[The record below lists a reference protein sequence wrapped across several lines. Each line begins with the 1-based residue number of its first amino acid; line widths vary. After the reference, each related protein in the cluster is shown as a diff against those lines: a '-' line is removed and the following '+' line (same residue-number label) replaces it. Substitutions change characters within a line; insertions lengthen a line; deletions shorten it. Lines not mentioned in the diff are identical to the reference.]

1 MDELEARIRLLIA
14 DRNYLAGV
22 VSRERREFTEDEIAK
37 LATLNGA
44 IDSALNALRA
54 FRPETAPRP
63 QPPSNSSVTDDYRL
77 VASRY
82 YEANREDY
90 RFAAQL
96 FAEYGRWLV
105 VTIAGSHIGGI
116 FFLGGL
122 DLPIHQVEPSL
133 WTLTVGLILILF
145 CGLAAY
151 WNFMA
156 LAGLHASRDN
166 ILMLTNPEYFP
177 PKDDPSFDRRIRNTY
192 TAALVLG
199 LSSAICILL
208 AAVLLSWN
216 T

>member
-1 MDELEARIRLLIA
+1 VA
-14 DRNYLAGV
+14 DRNYLATV
-22 VSRERREFTEDEIAK
+22 VSRERREFTEDEIAR

-54 FRPETAPRP
+54 FRSETSPNP
-63 QPPSNSSVTDDYRL
+63 QPPSNSSIQDDYRL
-77 VASRY
+77 VAARY
-82 YEANREDY
+82 YEANREGY

-96 FAEYGRWLV
+96 FADYGRWLV
-105 VTIAGSHIGGI
+105 ATIAASHIGGI
-116 FFLGGL
+116 FFLGSL
-122 DLPIHQVEPSL
+122 KLPIQQVEPSL
-133 WTLTVGLILILF
+133 WALTIGLILILF

-156 LAGLHASRDN
+156 LADLYASRDN
-166 ILMLTNPEYFP
+166 IMMLTNPEHFP
-177 PKDDPSFDRRIRNTY
+177 KHDPSFDRKLRNTY

-199 LSSAICILL
+199 TSSAICILA